1 MTEHYKIEEGIVLTC
16 VYTQC
21 IPCTYYQMLFEVF
34 RALCR
39 IVCRA
44 WCSRVISRVI
54 TARRD
59 LQVQEREGGKISM
72 FGGWEP
78 GSTEAYVFR
87 SFPGRAPQ
95 NLLFGTSRLY
105 GD

>member
-1 MTEHYKIEEGIVLTC
+1 MTEHYKIEEGIVLTL
-16 VYTQC
+16 VYSLC

-34 RALCR
+34 IALCR

-44 WCSRVISRVI
+44 WCSTVI
-54 TARRD
+54 TDRCD

-78 GSTEAYVFR
+78 GASEAYVFR
-87 SFPGRAPQ
+87 SFACRAPQ

>member
-1 MTEHYKIEEGIVLTC
+1 MLTC

-21 IPCTYYQMLFEVF
+21 IPCSYYQMLFEVF

-39 IVCRA
+39 IVCLA
-44 WCSRVISRVI
+44 WCSRVV

-59 LQVQEREGGKISM
+59 LQVQEREVGKISM

-78 GSTEAYVFR
+78 GASEAYVFR
-87 SFPGRAPQ
+87 SFPSRAPQ

-105 GD
+105 GDLCECRKK